1 MTPEP
6 HHIYL
11 HSVSLDADKC
21 KGCTSCMQRC
31 PSEAI
36 RIRDGHA
43 IINSAVCIDCGAC
56 IRACK
61 HQAKKAIFDRMEDIP
76 DTYKLKIALPPPSLY
91 GQFEGID
98 DVDVILQGLLNCGF
112 DEVYEVSRAAELVT
126 ECTRRFLKKDDFP
139 KPIISSA
146 CPAIVR
152 IIRLRFPSLCE
163 HLLPILPPIEVA
175 SRAARADA
183 LRRHPELKPEEICTI
198 FISPCPA
205 KTSYVK
211 NGISRNN
218 SDVDFSVSMSEI
230 YKRLVKALKLPPR
243 EVISGTAGMIG
254 ISWGNTGGEA
264 SALMNDHYLAAD
276 GIDHAIAVLDKIET
290 GDFPA
295 LDFVEINACPGGCVG
310 GPATVE
316 NPFVAR
322 VRLQA
327 IRRYRPVSMNRLP
340 HDVSDVPSEYY
351 LEKPITYAP
360 AMRLDV
366 NRGIAIQKMAE
377 IETIYQMLPDIDCGF
392 CGAPTCHAFA
402 EDVVKGECTIDDCAA
417 LRRKRSEQASE
428 GTK

>member
-1 MTPEP
+1 
-6 HHIYL
+6 
-11 HSVSLDADKC
+11 
-21 KGCTSCMQRC
+21 
-31 PSEAI
+31 
-36 RIRDGHA
+36 
-43 IINSAVCIDCGAC
+43 
-56 IRACK
+56 
-61 HQAKKAIFDRMEDIP
+61 
-76 DTYKLKIALPPPSLY
+76 
-91 GQFEGID
+91 
-98 DVDVILQGLLNCGF
+98 
-112 DEVYEVSRAAELVT
+112 
-126 ECTRRFLKKDDFP
+126 
-139 KPIISSA
+139 
-146 CPAIVR
+146 
-152 IIRLRFPSLCE
+152 
-163 HLLPILPPIEVA
+163 
-175 SRAARADA
+175 
-183 LRRHPELKPEEICTI
+183 
-198 FISPCPA
+198 
-205 KTSYVK
+205 
-211 NGISRNN
+211 
-218 SDVDFSVSMSEI
+218 MSEI